1 MEYDKL
7 GIVRQP
13 SGTGL
18 AKVAPSNIYPTKD
31 GKYLVIAAN
40 LDPMFNRLCEAMG
53 KPELSSDPK
62 FDTHMSRG
70 ENAEELDALIGEWT
84 KNMTTAQLDKHLDSH
99 GVVTGP
105 IYTIADIAKDKH
117 FKDREMVLKY
127 SDQHFGELAIPGVA
141 PKLSHTEP
149 KISWLGPQEVG
160 AHNQEIYGGL
170 LNIADEELEDLSEK
184 GII

>member
-1 MEYDKL
+1 MYK
-7 GIVRQP
+7 RQI
-13 SGTGL
+13 L
-18 AKVAPSNIYPTKD
+18 N
-31 GKYLVIAAN
+31 
-40 LDPMFNRLCEAMG
+40 
-53 KPELSSDPK
+53 
-62 FDTHMSRG
+62 
-70 ENAEELDALIGEWT
+70 
-84 KNMTTAQLDKHLDSH
+84 
-99 GVVTGP
+99 
-105 IYTIADIAKDKH
+105 
-117 FKDREMVLKY
+117 Y